1 MSHVRSPL
9 TCCRGG
15 CLLRV
20 AAGEARTEREE
31 DVELHPEEFNKA
43 VGHCQTQRSTSSL
56 SENAGAR
63 LGDLRVYENSFK
75 ATKIL
80 LNLPEEV
87 EEPPRVLRQ
96 REKVERLHR

>member
-1 MSHVRSPL
+1 MLS
-9 TCCRGG
+9 CRG

-20 AAGEARTEREE
+20 AAGEVRTEREE
-31 DVELHPEEFNKA
+31 DAELHPEEFNKA

-80 LNLPEEV
+80 LNLPAL
-87 EEPPRVLRQ
+87 PQRASSGLR
-96 REKVERLHR
+96 ES

>member
-9 TCCRGG
+9 TCCRVEDV
-15 CLLRV
+15 CFVSRQDRRH
-20 AAGEARTEREE
+20 ECEE
-31 DVELHPEEFNKA
+31 DAELYPEEFHKA
-43 VGHCQTQRSTSSL
+43 VDHYQTQRFTSCL

-80 LNLPEEV
+80 LNLPAL
-87 EEPPRVLRQ
+87 PQRASSGLR
-96 REKVERLHR
+96 ES